1 MFTQTMMD
9 PELMRIAQEQMSRI
23 PPQELAKIQQQMMSN
38 PELIKLATES
48 MKNLKPEDMRTA
60 AEQLK
65 HTPVEDM
72 VDIGEKMAKATPEE
86 LAAMH
91 AHADSQISYKLSAAE
106 MLKKQGNN
114 LHNSGNFHDAAQK
127 YILAKNNLKD
137 IPAFKCRTLLS
148 QCSVNLMSCYL
159 KMGLLKECIKEG
171 SEVLSYDSRNVKAL
185 YRRGQAYKEIGNFE
199 AAVSDLRKAH
209 EVSPDDETISDV
221 LRAANEK
228 FKEKAA
234 DRTVSGGVVIE
245 ELVEEDDQAAASENC
260 KGSSSSSA
268 ECSASTPL
276 EASGGLRREDVSN
289 SIKSSPESDSLRG
302 LQANPEA
309 VKLFQNF
316 VSSADPASLAS
327 FGGGQMSPEVIK
339 TATGMISKMK
349 PDELQEMLQVA
360 SSLKGDGP
368 RVGSAFPEM
377 TPEMVQMASDRISKM
392 SPDELQKMVEVASS
406 MNSSF
411 SPSPMGNSDNGNRR
425 AKASSH
431 SSASTKPATEHA
443 TGEEGSSGQFSSFSE
458 VPASSSLPNS
468 ATDMQENL
476 RSMTKDP
483 AMRQMFTSMMKN
495 MSPEMMASM
504 SEQFGMKLSKEDAAK
519 AQQAM
524 SSLSINDLDRMMR
537 WAERVQKGVE
547 TAKKTKNWLL
557 GTKGLIL
564 AVCMLIVAFI
574 FHQLGFIGG

>member
-1 MFTQTMMD
+1 MFETRGFGAGRMFNQTMMD

-23 PPQELAKIQQQMMSN
+23 PHRSWPRFSSRFESFRSLSLLYMMSN

-114 LHNSGNFHDAAQK
+114 LHNSGNFHMLLRSIFL
-127 YILAKNNLKD
+127 YAKNNLKD

-159 KMGLLKECIKEG
+159 KMGQLKECIKEG
-171 SEVLSYDSRNVKAL
+171 SEALSYDSRNVKAL

-276 EASGGLRREDVSN
+276 EASGGLRRED
-289 SIKSSPESDSLRG
+289 SDSLRG

-443 TGEEGSSGQFSSFSE
+443 TGKKVLVEVLKLFRGSGFFKMVKPPSY
-458 VPASSSLPNS
+458 
-468 ATDMQENL
+468 
-476 RSMTKDP
+476 
-483 AMRQMFTSMMKN
+483 
-495 MSPEMMASM
+495 
-504 SEQFGMKLSKEDAAK
+504 
-519 AQQAM
+519 
-524 SSLSINDLDRMMR
+524 
-537 WAERVQKGVE
+537 
-547 TAKKTKNWLL
+547 LL
-557 GTKGLIL
+557 F
-564 AVCMLIVAFI
+564 FI
-574 FHQLGFIGG
+574 FD